1 MFRNGRRRN
10 RRYDETMIVEA
21 NGVELKC
28 NLLIADNGICQIFV
42 DGIRKSIDI
51 QSVNIKKII
60 VVNNE

>member
-1 MFRNGRRRN
+1 
-10 RRYDETMIVEA
+10 MIVEV
-21 NGVELKC
+21 NGEEKKC

-60 VVNNE
+60 VVTNE